1 MNHQNYPPIIYIPQH
16 LEQSEHDDHQYIP
29 EMMQSQDRI
38 QWPADMARRVTDA
51 IRFQVQ
57 QMLDQSRLV
66 RKSLGIRLMKPSDFV
81 HCQVLGKG
89 AFSQVSAVLVGD
101 QTFACKHLKPE
112 LMQQPEQ
119 FRTAAAELAYEA
131 HILSSMDHPHI
142 LKIRGWAENG
152 IASFDAG
159 RHDSFFLLLD
169 VLDETLDQRIQSWK
183 VDDEYGSNNMVL
195 LEKLRVLYEIASAL
209 HYVHEQGIVFRDLK
223 PENIGFMGDSVQL
236 FDFGLSRE
244 LPTLDTTTPYLMSG
258 KVGTIW
264 YMAPEV
270 VVHQPY
276 NVGADVYSWSMVAYE
291 VLIGEKPY
299 SGLTPDLHS
308 DSRTMSAREAC
319 VGILFWGF
327 RNHNFTLF

>member
-1 MNHQNYPPIIYIPQH
+1 MIYIPQH

-112 LMQQPEQ
+112 LMQHPEQ

-159 RHDSFFLLLD
+159 RHDSFFL
-169 VLDETLDQRIQSWK
+169 E
-183 VDDEYGSNNMVL
+183 
-195 LEKLRVLYEIASAL
+195 
-209 HYVHEQGIVFRDLK
+209 
-223 PENIGFMGDSVQL
+223 
-236 FDFGLSRE
+236 
-244 LPTLDTTTPYLMSG
+244 SG
-258 KVGTIW
+258 RCIR
-264 YMAPEV
+264 
-270 VVHQPY
+270 Q
-276 NVGADVYSWSMVAYE
+276 
-291 VLIGEKPY
+291 
-299 SGLTPDLHS
+299 
-308 DSRTMSAREAC
+308 
-319 VGILFWGF
+319 
-327 RNHNFTLF
+327 